1 MRESDVA
8 DYAKRLF
15 DAHGGKAEAEAAAK
29 IREFERANDEDQAA
43 TWRKIRA
50 VITEM
55 RGSSLS

>member
-8 DYAKRLF
+8 DYAKRLL

-29 IREFERANDEDQAA
+29 IREFEKAKDEEQAE

-50 VITEM
+50 VISEM
-55 RGSSLS
+55 RGSPLS